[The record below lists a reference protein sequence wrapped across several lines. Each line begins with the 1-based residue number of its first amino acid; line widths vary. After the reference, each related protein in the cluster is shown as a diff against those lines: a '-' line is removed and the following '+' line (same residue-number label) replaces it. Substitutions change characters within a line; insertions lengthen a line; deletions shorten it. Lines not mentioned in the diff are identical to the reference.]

1 MDSWNE
7 RLRFGVPVLVLGLG
21 VVRVAVALVRLHLGL
36 TEKQPKTPAYEF
48 SRTTLGQRGTIYSSD
63 GQPYAKSS
71 TVWEYRLDA
80 LRATRD
86 PIQDSKP
93 ISAKQRRTNME
104 LVSRALGIPLVKVMD
119 AYARTKK
126 RYQLLAVSDSQ
137 EVHDLIAT
145 NHLSEI
151 KITGKQKRLYP
162 QGRQLS
168 HVVGFV
174 NHDPA
179 NTVGGAGIE
188 QRYEKYLK
196 GMPGQI
202 HGEKDASGRERR
214 EYRDV
219 DVDAVPGCDIYLTI
233 DHNIQYEVE
242 KALREGLERHRAEAV
257 WAIVLSVKTG
267 AVLAMAS
274 IPDYEPVNF
283 NDVKADLRKNLAIS
297 VNYEPGSV
305 MKVITA
311 CAVLNEGRHG
321 PESRINTAWKD
332 PNYYRLPTDLGHKWE
347 ETMTVREAVVHSSN
361 IVFGKLG
368 YDLGPTLLASYMS
381 AFGLG
386 KLTGIEL
393 PGEERGILPNPKD
406 WDQLKWSR
414 APIGQG
420 VSVTAIQMA
429 AAYAA
434 IGNGGTLLRPYIVDR
449 IVQADGTVVFQH
461 KPEVVGQPVTP
472 SVARNVLDMMVGV
485 TQKGGTARRAAVRG
499 YSVAGKTGTAQIPA
513 KGTYSNNDYNA
524 SFIGVVPASNPEIV
538 VLVTYHHPFYCRT
551 KKTSEAMGV
560 PIYNHQGGL
569 CAAPT
574 FRDIASVVLRYLQV
588 APDLPDEV
596 PDEFPDEDEEEDR

>member
-1 MDSWNE
+1 MGPWNE
-7 RLRFGVPVLVLGLG
+7 RLRFVAPVLPLVLFAG
-21 VVRVAVALVRLHLGL
+21 RVATALVILHLGL
-36 TEKQPKTPAYEF
+36 AKKPPATPAYDF
-48 SRTTLGQRGTIYSSD
+48 SRTTLGQRGTIYSSG

-80 LRATRD
+80 QRAMHD
-86 PIQDSKP
+86 PIQGTKP
-93 ISAKQRRTNME
+93 MSAKQRREHME
-104 LVSRALGIPLVKVMD
+104 LVSRALGIPLVTVMD

-126 RYQLLAVSDSQ
+126 RYQLLAESDSQ
-137 EVHDLIAT
+137 EIHDLIAT

-151 KITGKQKRLYP
+151 QIVGKSVRLYP

-174 NHDPA
+174 SRDPTNA
-179 NTVGGAGIE
+179 VGGAGVE
-188 QRYEKYLK
+188 LRYEKYLK
-196 GMPGQI
+196 GTPGQI
-202 HGEKDASGRERR
+202 HSEKDAVGRERR

-219 DVDAVPGCDIYLTI
+219 DVDAVPGCDIYLTV

-242 KALREGLERHRAEAV
+242 KVLREGVARHRAEAA

-267 AVLAMAS
+267 AVLAMAAV
-274 IPDYEPVNF
+274 PDYEPTNF
-283 NDVKADLRKNLAIS
+283 NKVDGRVRKNLAIS
-297 VNYEPGSV
+297 ENYEPGSV
-305 MKVITA
+305 MKIITA

-321 PESRINTAWKD
+321 PESRINTARND
-332 PNYYRLPTDLGHKWE
+332 PNYYKLPADAGHKWE

-368 YDLGPTLLASYMS
+368 SDLGPTLLHSYMS
-381 AFGLG
+381 SFGLG
-386 KLTGIEL
+386 RLTGIEL
-393 PGEERGILPNPKD
+393 PGEERGILPNPKE
-406 WDQLKWSR
+406 WDLVKRSR

-420 VSVTAIQMA
+420 ISVTAIQMA

-449 IVQADGTVVFQH
+449 IVQADGTVVYQH
-461 KPEVVGQPVTP
+461 KPEVMGQPITP
-472 SVARNVLDMMVGV
+472 SVARNVLDMMIGV

-499 YSVAGKTGTAQIPA
+499 YSVAGKTGTAQMAIR
-513 KGTYSNNDYNA
+513 GTYSNNDFNA
-524 SFIGVVPASNPEIV
+524 SFIGVVPASSPEIV
-538 VLVTYHHPFYCRT
+538 VLVTYQRPLHCRS
-551 KKTSEAMGV
+551 KSASEATGV
-560 PIYNHQGGL
+560 PIFNHQGGI

-596 PDEFPDEDEEEDR
+596 PEEDEEDY